1 MVQND
6 EIMMMLIS
14 QQNQITKLNDE
25 MKELRKKISNYK
37 KSEPT
42 RLIMSKEVLEE
53 KFDKNDIIRF
63 IRMEMSGSNLD
74 TLKASREEG
83 GGVIFKN
90 KETGQQKISML
101 RRSRNYVHDNP
112 TKFSDYVFR
121 SWHTMDASL
130 VDNYDL
136 FIFSVEGTITE
147 PVNFFIFSKDEMKNI
162 LEMKSVDKNDK
173 YHFYFIKNKNGQI
186 LEDRDYEINVKE
198 YFNNW
203 NINLERD

>member
-1 MVQND
+1 MVKSD

-25 MKELRKKISNYK
+25 IKELRKKISNHN
-37 KSEPT
+37 KSEST
-42 RLIMSKEVLEE
+42 GLIVPKEVLEEE

-63 IRMEMSGSNLD
+63 IRLEMSGSNFD

-90 KETGQQKISML
+90 KETGQQKVSML
-101 RRSRNYVHDNP
+101 RRSRNYVYDNP
-112 TKFSDYVFR
+112 IKFSDYVFR

-130 VDNYDL
+130 VDKYDL

-147 PVNFFIFSKDEMKNI
+147 PVNFFIFSKEEIENI
-162 LEMKSVDKNDK
+162 LEMKHVDKNDK

-186 LEDRDYEINVKE
+186 LEDRDCEINVKK
-198 YFNNW
+198 YFNDW
-203 NINLERD
+203 NIKRD